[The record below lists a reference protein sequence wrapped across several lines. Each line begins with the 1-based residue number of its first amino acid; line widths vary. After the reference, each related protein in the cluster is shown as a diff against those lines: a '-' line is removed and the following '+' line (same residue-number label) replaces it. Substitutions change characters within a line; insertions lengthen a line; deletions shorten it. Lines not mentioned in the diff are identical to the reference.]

1 MDEFGA
7 PSLGDDCFCAVV
19 APIVGQIGQY
29 HMRAA
34 SAEGLSV
41 GVKFGGTDPR
51 NGKGPSE
58 VSRNGPESLRFSGA
72 GDRDR
77 TGDVQLGNYSNA
89 VTTRD

>member
-34 SAEGLSV
+34 SAEGLSGGEPDTTGCASDEYNIAGKIISDV
-41 GVKFGGTDPR
+41 HCRFPFIVK
-51 NGKGPSE
+51 SE
-58 VSRNGPESLRFSGA
+58 GQNLAYG
-72 GDRDR
+72 
-77 TGDVQLGNYSNA
+77 Q
-89 VTTRD
+89 